1 MFGNMVDASMAVVE
15 EVAKVEGNTVDM
27 EATTSS
33 MAATL
38 TSSKTGKKK
47 APPVYLKGTA
57 LSKQRSQNNTRKTGG
72 AATSRDKSP
81 NSITK

>member
-15 EVAKVEGNTVDM
+15 EVAKAEGSDL

-38 TSSKTGKKK
+38 SKTKTGKKK
-47 APPVYLKGTA
+47 APPAYLKGTA

-72 AATSRDKSP
+72 NSTSRDKSP
-81 NSITK
+81 HNLSK

>member
-15 EVAKVEGNTVDM
+15 EVAKAEGGAVDM

-38 TSSKTGKKK
+38 SQTKTGKKK
-47 APPVYLKGTA
+47 APPAYLKGTA
-57 LSKQRSQNNTRKTGG
+57 LSKQRSQNNTRKTAGN
-72 AATSRDKSP
+72 ASSRDKSP
-81 NSITK
+81 NSLTK